1 MCIWGQTVN
10 LTFSRC
16 NVSNSK
22 YFQDELAY
30 LREAGSEFAKYH
42 PKLTNFLAEGTFD
55 PDVERLL
62 EGFAFLTGRVREKI
76 DDELPELTQSLMTL
90 LWPHYMRSVPSMC
103 ISELKSYTGS
113 VTEKTVVKRGVEM
126 ASEQVEGTQCYFKTC
141 YDVALYPLKI
151 SDIEQTNSRTSS
163 TIDVTLIA
171 ENGLELSRIGLDSLR
186 LHLHGEIHITRTVFL
201 WLFRY
206 LDYVELDVGGGY
218 KHKLGPDLV
227 KPVGYEEN
235 QSLLPYG
242 QNSFAGYRLLQE
254 YFSLP
259 DKFMFFD
266 LFGLDWLAGVPQRS
280 TVKIR
285 FVFKRSLPS
294 EVILKDKH
302 LRLHCTPAVNLFD
315 KDGDPIRLEH
325 RRNEYKVRPQ
335 SSNQEHYEVYSIDQV
350 ESWSK
355 DERQRKPLI
364 EFETF
369 EHQINQKEKREFYK
383 SKVTE
388 RISGR
393 GLERYISFHT
403 HNDDIADLGNETVLM
418 KLQCSNADLA
428 ERLSV
433 GDIIY
438 TTHKSPT
445 YATFSNITKPTQSV
459 SPQVNGE
466 LQWQL
471 IANMSL
477 NYLSLA
483 NIDVLK
489 VLLSTYD
496 FHSRIDRQAHRASL
510 HRLDGIISSE
520 IKPINRVFRGVSV
533 RGNQFKLVT
542 NSKFFVNEGDMF
554 LMANVLNEFIC
565 LYSSVNSF
573 TELEVLDEATG
584 ENYSWPSLQGKQ
596 TIL

>member
-1 MCIWGQTVN
+1 M
-10 LTFSRC
+10 
-16 NVSNSK
+16 SNSK
-22 YFQDELAY
+22 YFQDELTY
-30 LREAGSEFAKYH
+30 LRESGSEFAKYH
-42 PKLTNFLAEGTFD
+42 PKLTHFLSEGTSD

-62 EGFAFLTGRVREKI
+62 EGFAFLTGRIREKI

-90 LWPHYMRSVPSMC
+90 LWPHYMRSIPSLC
-103 ISELKSYTGS
+103 ISELKPHTGS
-113 VTEKTVVKRGVEM
+113 VTEKTVVKRGAEM
-126 ASEQVEGTQCYFKTC
+126 ASEQVEGTQCLFQTC
-141 YDVALYPLKI
+141 YDVDLYPI
-151 SDIEQTNSRTSS
+151 TITNIEQTNSRNNSAIELTLS
-163 TIDVTLIA
+163 T
-171 ENGLELSRIGLDSLR
+171 EHGLELSRIGLDTLR

-218 KHKLGPDLV
+218 KHRLGSEYV
-227 KPVGYEEN
+227 KPVGHEEDEA
-235 QSLLPYG
+235 LLPYSK
-242 QNSFAGYRLLQE
+242 NSFAGYRLLQE
-254 YFSLP
+254 FFSLP

-266 LFGLDWLAGVPQRS
+266 IKGLDWLKGIPQRS
-280 TVKIR
+280 TVK
-285 FVFKRSLPS
+285 VKLYFKRALPS
-294 EVILKDKH
+294 EVVLKDKH
-302 LRLHCTPAVNLFD
+302 LRLHCTPAVNLFE
-315 KDGDPIRLEH
+315 KDGDPIRLDH

-335 SSNQEHYEVYSIDQV
+335 SSTQGHYEVYGIEQV

-355 DERQRKPLI
+355 NERRRKPLI
-364 EFETF
+364 EFESF
-369 EHQINQKEKREFYK
+369 EHQINQRDKQEFYK
-383 SKVTE
+383 SKVVE
-388 RISGR
+388 RVSGR

-403 HNDDIADLGNETVLM
+403 HNGDIADLGTETVLM

-433 GDIIY
+433 GDITY
-438 TTHKSPT
+438 ATHNSPT
-445 YATFSNITKPTQSV
+445 YATFKNITKPTQSV

-477 NYLSLA
+477 NYLSMA

-496 FHSRIDRQAHRASL
+496 FHSRVDRQAHRASI
-510 HRLDGIISSE
+510 HRLDGIVSSE
-520 IKPINRVFRGVSV
+520 MKPIDRVLRGVSV

-554 LMANVLNEFIC
+554 LMATVLNEFIR

-573 TELEVLDEATG
+573 TELEVFDEATG
-584 ENYSWPSLQGKQ
+584 EVYNWASLIGQQ